1 MKKLVYP
8 ACFYPYSNDE
18 GSGYTVVVP
27 DLLGCTTGGDSL
39 AEAIE
44 MGIDA
49 ASGWVLTE
57 MEDGKPIPQAS
68 KPEDIKAD
76 EQPDGFVSLLVLDMD
91 AYAEKYG
98 DKAVRKNLTIPAWQ
112 NTFVELNNLNVS
124 KLLQDTLSA
133 LYLKQA
139 GEIPV

>member
-27 DLLGCTTGGDSL
+27 DLLGCTTCGDSL

-98 DKAVRKNLTIPAWQ
+98 DKAVRKKSHYPSMAKYFCRI
-112 NTFVELNNLNVS
+112 E
-124 KLLQDTLSA
+124 
-133 LYLKQA
+133 
-139 GEIPV
+139 